1 MGKVRVLG
9 LSWMV
14 LLALLLVAS
23 AACGGDDD
31 ADSGGAA
38 AAPTAVPEASN
49 SDVMGDAMGEPVV
62 TRVIITNPSPGRE
75 SNNVQKDLAPPPG
88 MQLKPTYESL
98 VGYDPDTAELTPQL
112 AKSWAFEPDGFS
124 MRFQLQDGVA
134 FHGDNGE
141 FSAKDIVYSHGQ
153 HVREDATH
161 SHSRQYRL
169 TTVEVVSDYEVVLRL
184 EAPNA
189 ELLRLMSEL
198 NMSSMD
204 ISSAD
209 SAAKIGEI
217 TLLTPPPAGSGV
229 YQFVSRAQGE
239 NVVFERVPYDHWRLT
254 ADFPE
259 MEFRWVQEASTRLAS
274 IIAGE
279 AHITQLPQD
288 QTEQAATAG
297 MALSVGTVDA
307 QRVFLGFQGVYVDAE
322 SACGYKYCDTPWLEI
337 NVRKAMS
344 KALDKPAMNVA
355 FFANK
360 GKIMYMNHMAP
371 NNPYNNPEWERNY
384 PEEYGFDPDAG
395 RALLAESGYN
405 VNNPLEID
413 VYVRTLQ
420 QFTQSAD
427 VMEAAAAYWN
437 DIGIKTNLRT
447 IDSAANR
454 AANRALEYTNMANFH
469 GTPDFDIQG
478 WRVRQ
483 SSVSPRGSGIE
494 HLETEPI
501 VARLRGTMIPDEQNK
516 ILRELSDVA
525 YPLHVWMP
533 LFWVPAELVYNPEV
547 VESYVFPGS
556 PPGLY
561 SHFERIKAV
570 KK

>member
-1 MGKVRVLG
+1 
-9 LSWMV
+9 
-14 LLALLLVAS
+14 
-23 AACGGDDD
+23 
-31 ADSGGAA
+31 
-38 AAPTAVPEASN
+38 
-49 SDVMGDAMGEPVV
+49 
-62 TRVIITNPSPGRE
+62 
-75 SNNVQKDLAPPPG
+75 
-88 MQLKPTYESL
+88 
-98 VGYDPDTAELTPQL
+98 
-112 AKSWAFEPDGFS
+112 
-124 MRFQLQDGVA
+124 
-134 FHGDNGE
+134 
-141 FSAKDIVYSHGQ
+141 
-153 HVREDATH
+153 
-161 SHSRQYRL
+161 
-169 TTVEVVSDYEVVLRL
+169 
-184 EAPNA
+184 
-189 ELLRLMSEL
+189 MSEL

-217 TLLTPPPAGSGV
+217 TLLTPPPASTGV

-274 IIAGE
+274 LIAGE
-279 AHITQLPQD
+279 SHITQLPQD

-322 SACGYKYCDTPWLEI
+322 SACGYKYCDTPWLDI

-344 KALDKPAMNVA
+344 KALDKPAMNQA

-395 RALLAESGYN
+395 RALLSESGYN

-483 SSVSPRGSGIE
+483 SSVIAARKRHRAPGHRAHCRAPAGPPSIPDAHRMQDPAGAQRCR
-494 HLETEPI
+494 LPA
-501 VARLRGTMIPDEQNK
+501 ARLDAPLLGAGRAGLQPGGSRV
-516 ILRELSDVA
+516 LRVPGFTARTLLPLRTHQGGQEVA
-525 YPLHVWMP
+525 HLQDI
-533 LFWVPAELVYNPEV
+533 E
-547 VESYVFPGS
+547 
-556 PPGLY
+556 
-561 SHFERIKAV
+561 
-570 KK
+570 